1 MYVLHWMDAPKFL
14 GSLLSL
20 YSIHYSSNRTKNKKE
35 PMRSSLSLSFLSLLL
50 FNMLY
55 YLNSGAVFM
64 TNHCTGSIGTK
75 SMAFS
80 LASSDQVTFLGASIP
95 LPFPPQW
102 PLPSSQEYLWVSLPE
117 GGKGKGERGDTFR
130 SIDGRRRKSENGLFI
145 PQTPSAPATPL
156 DPQTPPGQTKKRGGG
171 RGLRSLARDSPGD
184 TTKKSETD
192 FKAPRCD
199 SNVSNLR
206 KCPSFPSLRRRKK
219 KPVGRG
225 RRSCRLIKRME
236 KGKSLRRRRG
246 GRREK
251 GLGRRE
257 YWAQSPDLKTF
268 FRLGIKNADI
278 KSDFFYL
285 NGVWRGRQ

>member
-1 MYVLHWMDAPKFL
+1 MEAGGGDVYVLHWMDAPKFL

-117 GGKGKGERGDTFR
+117 GERGVTFR
-130 SIDGRRRKSENGLFI
+130 ARSMGGGGSLKMGCSSLKPLLPRRRLSI
-145 PQTPSAPATPL
+145 PRPL
-156 DPQTPPGQTKKRGGG
+156 Q
-171 RGLRSLARDSPGD
+171 
-184 TTKKSETD
+184 
-192 FKAPRCD
+192 
-199 SNVSNLR
+199 
-206 KCPSFPSLRRRKK
+206 
-219 KPVGRG
+219 
-225 RRSCRLIKRME
+225 
-236 KGKSLRRRRG
+236 
-246 GRREK
+246 
-251 GLGRRE
+251 
-257 YWAQSPDLKTF
+257 
-268 FRLGIKNADI
+268 
-278 KSDFFYL
+278 
-285 NGVWRGRQ
+285 GRQRKEEEEEA